1 MPVELDSGVAD
12 LAGWKCCGASVI
24 GSHHRADSIPC
35 QDAHAIR
42 SGADG
47 SLGLV
52 VADGAGSARLS
63 HLGSV
68 LLADCVADALVGD
81 PGAAS
86 DAVPG
91 IVEGAVASLRETL
104 SMDRPG
110 ADSMPEGDPEVELRD
125 YAATLVACLLRPSG
139 GLFLQIGD
147 GAAMA
152 LDSADPGASVIS
164 LPENGEYANETFFFT
179 MPSWRDHVRT
189 MAFGPEMDVVLLMS
203 DGVTPLALAKDGS
216 AYRPFVDPVHA
227 HLSTRDRVS
236 GDRAIA
242 ATLGSEGVDRVT
254 GDDRTLV
261 WAARVIEV

>member
-1 MPVELDSGVAD
+1 ML
-12 LAGWKCCGASVI
+12 
-24 GSHHRADSIPC
+24 GSHHRAGSIPC

-63 HLGSV
+63 HLGSG
-68 LLADCVADALVGD
+68 LLADCVADALVSD
-81 PGAAS
+81 SGAAS
-86 DAVPG
+86 DAIPG
-91 IVEGAVASLRETL
+91 IVEGAVAGLRETL
-104 SMDRPG
+104 SMNWPG
-110 ADSMPEGDPEVELRD
+110 VDSMPEGDSAPELRD

-152 LDSADPGASVIS
+152 LDSADPGACVIS

-179 MPSWRDHVRT
+179 MPSWRDHIRT
-189 MAFGPEMDVVLLMS
+189 MVFGPEMDLVLLMS

-216 AYRPFVDPVHA
+216 PYRPFVDPVHA

-242 ATLGSEGVDRVT
+242 STLGSEGVDRVT

-261 WAARVIEV
+261 LAARVIEV

>member
-1 MPVELDSGVAD
+1 MTE
-12 LAGWKCCGASVI
+12 WKACGASVL
-24 GSHHRADSIPC
+24 GSHHRAEGIPC

-47 SLGLV
+47 ALGLA

-63 HLGSV
+63 HLGSA
-68 LLADCVADALVGD
+68 LLSDCVADALVAV
-81 PGAAS
+81 PEASLAAI
-86 DAVPG
+86 PG
-91 IVEGAVASLRETL
+91 IVESAVAGLREALIT
-104 SMDRPG
+104 DRPG
-110 ADSMPEGDPEVELRD
+110 ADSMPCGDPEPELRD
-125 YAATLVACLLRPSG
+125 YAATLVACLVRAEG

-152 LDSADPGASVIS
+152 LDSANSAASVIS

-179 MPSWRDHVRT
+179 MPSWKDHFRSMV
-189 MAFGPEMDVVLLMS
+189 FSPDLDVILLMS

-227 HLSTRDRVS
+227 HLSGTDRES

-242 ATLGSEGVDRVT
+242 STLGSEGVDRVT

-261 WAARVIEV
+261 WAARVIPV